1 MTSLVLRALGP
12 RLGAAAV
19 LVVSGLALPGCQSE
33 APPSDYV
40 ARVGDHYLTSSA
52 LDQRL
57 DGLGPVR
64 DSAAARAQVVDQW
77 VRRTLLYREAERRN
91 LASVDA
97 VQRTLERQRRSV
109 LVTALR
115 DRLYEEPPLRPT
127 RSEVRTYFERHKEAL
142 RLREPHVR
150 VRYLSASRRAD
161 AQAAR
166 ATLQDLSPT
175 ADSAWAEVLR
185 AHAADSAQ
193 AQRLSRR
200 PFPESRLRQKLPFF
214 AEALGALQE
223 GDTAPVVAAGEQFH
237 VLRLDQ
243 RRAAGTAPELAWV
256 APQIRRRLRIR
267 ARKQIYANEVERL
280 RSKAQASGVLDIP

>member
-1 MTSLVLRALGP
+1 
-12 RLGAAAV
+12 
-19 LVVSGLALPGCQSE
+19 
-33 APPSDYV
+33 
-40 ARVGDHYLTSSA
+40 
-52 LDQRL
+52 
-57 DGLGPVR
+57 
-64 DSAAARAQVVDQW
+64 
-77 VRRTLLYREAERRN
+77 
-91 LASVDA
+91 
-97 VQRTLERQRRSV
+97 
-109 LVTALR
+109 
-115 DRLYEEPPLRPT
+115 
-127 RSEVRTYFERHKEAL
+127 
-142 RLREPHVR
+142 
-150 VRYLSASRRAD
+150 
-161 AQAAR
+161 
-166 ATLQDLSPT
+166 
-175 ADSAWAEVLR
+175 VLR